1 MFQVLEKSCAKFE
14 VLADG
19 FPTPSVTWFKDGVE
33 IKVGDAMKYSVEAH
47 EDGRS
52 CLIISNCGEDDDA
65 EYSCQASNSLGNVA
79 TKAELYVE
87 PFGERL
93 PPHASDC

>member
-1 MFQVLEKSCAKFE
+1 VLEKSCAKFE

-19 FPTPSVTWFKDGVE
+19 FPTPSITWLKDGVE
-33 IKVGDAMKYSVEAH
+33 VKVGDSMKYNMESC
-47 EDGRS
+47 EDGRT

-65 EYSCQASNSLGNVA
+65 EYSCNASNSLGNVT

-87 PFGERL
+87 PHNERL
-93 PPHASDC
+93 SVYTSDC